1 MTLVERTTGRR
12 WPWPKVVSALLMAL
26 MMAAIAPAHAE
37 KHLYR
42 GNAGE
47 PKSLDPHRATGTWEN
62 HIIGDMFL
70 GLYTEDV
77 NAQPV
82 LGAADSVST
91 SKDGLTWTFHIRPHT
106 WSDGTPV
113 TANDFVFAYRRI
125 LDPATAAE
133 YRELLYPIKNAEKVS
148 NGTLEVSKLGVSAPD
163 AQTFVIQLE
172 NPAPY
177 LPQILTHYTTYPL
190 PEHIVK
196 KYGSEWVKPG
206 KMVSNGAYVLEEW
219 RPHDHI
225 TLGRNPK
232 FYDAA
237 NVKIDKV
244 TFYPIEDDLA
254 ALKRYRAGE
263 IDINER
269 WPLTEYKWLKA
280 NIPAEARKY
289 TYLVTG
295 YWTFNTT
302 KKPFNDLRVRKA
314 VAESIDR
321 QIIQKDIFFDAYG
334 TEANSML
341 PVGLAGV
348 ENTARM
354 PYFGMTMDARRA
366 DAKKLLAEAG
376 YGPNNPLAFTYSYLS
391 TPDAKR
397 AAIAVQ
403 AMMKQV
409 GVKMELTPNEP
420 KVHYDNLKTKN
431 YQAGNAAWVFDF
443 SDAKNMLYLFQSSTI
458 QQNYPGYKNPAYD
471 ALMASADREA
481 DAVKRGKLLDEAQA
495 LLLKDVPVAPLFYLY
510 ERTLVKPYVLN
521 YTENPRAMFRTRWLD
536 LGPKATEKTS
546 SGGGFFGWLGSWFSG
561 EAWSTWWNS

>member
-1 MTLVERTTGRR
+1 MAAFRHLNAFARTGLRGLVAVALAMTLSFT
-12 WPWPKVVSALLMAL
+12 AQ
-26 MMAAIAPAHAE
+26 AE
-37 KHLYR
+37 SHLYR

-70 GLYTEDV
+70 GLYTESAD
-77 NAQPV
+77 ASPI
-82 LGAADSVST
+82 LGAADKVET
-91 SKDGLTWTFHIRPHT
+91 SKDGLRWTFHIRPHT
-106 WSDGTPV
+106 WSDGKPV
-113 TANDFVFAYRRI
+113 TSNDFVFALKRI

-148 NGTLEVSKLGVSAPD
+148 YGKAEVTTLGVSAPD
-163 AQTFVIQLE
+163 PQTLIIDLE

-177 LPQILTHYTTYPL
+177 LPQILTHYTSYPL

-196 KYGSEWVKPG
+196 KFGSEWVKPG
-206 KMVSNGAYVLEEW
+206 NMVSNGAYVLEEW

-225 TLGRNPK
+225 TLGKNPK

-263 IDINER
+263 IDVNER

-280 NIPAEARKY
+280 NIPSEARKF
-289 TYLVTG
+289 TYLATS
-295 YWTFNTT
+295 YWTFNMTR
-302 KKPFNDLRVRKA
+302 KPFNDIRVRKA
-314 VAESIDR
+314 VAEAIDR
-321 QIIQKDIFFDAYG
+321 QVVEKDIFFSVYG
-334 TEANSML
+334 KEATSML
-341 PVGLAGV
+341 PLGLAGV
-348 ENTARM
+348 ANTARM
-354 PYFGMTMDARRA
+354 PYAGMSMEARRA
-366 DAKKLLAEAG
+366 EALQLLAAAG
-376 YGPNNPLAFTYSYLS
+376 YGPGHPLEFSYDYIS

-397 AAIAVQ
+397 AAVAIQ
-403 AMMKQV
+403 SMMKQV
-409 GVKMELTPNEP
+409 GVKMQLAPAEP

-443 SDAKNMLYLFQSSTI
+443 ADAKNMLYLYQGSTI

-471 ALMASADREA
+471 DLMARADKEA
-481 DAVKRGKLLDEAQA
+481 DAVKRGQLLDDAQA
-495 LLLKDVPVAPLFYLY
+495 ILLKDVPVAPLFYLY

-521 YTENPRAMFRTRWLD
+521 YTENPRAMFRTRWLA
-536 LGPKATEKTS
+536 LGPKATAGAEGS
-546 SGGGFFGWLGSWFSG
+546 SGGGFWHWIGSWFSSA
-561 EAWSTWWNS
+561 AWGKWWNS